1 MGHGGRVS
9 GPVAITGAEG
19 HVGRNL
25 QRRLADLDNPFWAL
39 DRNDDWEPAIR
50 DAKTVI
56 HLAGTLQPQ
65 PPNNYQTANLGTV
78 RRVVSVMPKGQ
89 RLVFL
94 SYVGA
99 DAQSNNAYL
108 RAKGEAEQLIRESH
122 IPAVIFR
129 STLIYGTGDDIG
141 PSFAAYRSGRGRAIT
156 VIGDGTQRV
165 SPIHVDDVTEMLMAA
180 GLDRST
186 TPGTFDI
193 GGPETFTL
201 DQFVGLLNSDDV
213 KLRHLPARLAPL
225 LARVLPKLTPAL
237 VEVLLVDSVTG
248 TDPEVTAA
256 SFGVVLHH
264 PTTVSS

>member
-1 MGHGGRVS
+1 MSRGGRVS

-25 QRRLADLDNPFWAL
+25 QRRLADLDNPVWSL
-39 DRNDDWEPAIR
+39 GRNDDWDPAIR
-50 DAKTVI
+50 DAETVI

-65 PPNNYQTANLGTV
+65 PPNDYQTANLETV
-78 RRVVSVMPKGQ
+78 RRVVAAMSPGQ

-108 RAKGEAEQLIRESH
+108 RAKGEAEQLIRQSH
-122 IPAVIFR
+122 VPAVILR

-141 PSFAAYRSGRGRAIT
+141 PSFATYRSGRGRAIT

-165 SPIHVDDVTEMLMAA
+165 APIHVDDVTEMLMAA
-180 GLDRST
+180 GLDWST

-201 DQFVGLLNSDDV
+201 DQFVRLLNADDV
-213 KLRHLPARLAPL
+213 KLRHLPARLARL
-225 LARVLPKLTPAL
+225 LARVLPRLTPAL
-237 VEVLLVDSVTG
+237 VEVLLFDSVTG
-248 TDPEVTAA
+248 TDPGVTAA
-256 SFGVVLHH
+256 RFGVILHH
-264 PTTVSS
+264 PTNPS